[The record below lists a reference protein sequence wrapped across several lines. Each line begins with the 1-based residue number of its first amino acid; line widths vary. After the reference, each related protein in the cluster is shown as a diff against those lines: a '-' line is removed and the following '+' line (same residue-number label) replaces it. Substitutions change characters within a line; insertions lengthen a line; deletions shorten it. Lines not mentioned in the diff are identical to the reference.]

1 MGRTIAVLL
10 TAFLLSG
17 CSLFED
23 PVSRQL
29 SWTKQVRFMQTV
41 ELTQAEL
48 SAGSQLNEALAQLEE
63 WEWTREQEL
72 FVWYAEALETPLD
85 AATIIY
91 TKPDSDWVCG
101 LNRFVFV
108 EHADGRVIKAVGA
121 TGVAGCL

>member
-1 MGRTIAVLL
+1 
-10 TAFLLSG
+10 
-17 CSLFED
+17 
-23 PVSRQL
+23 
-29 SWTKQVRFMQTV
+29 MQTV